1 MLINLSSAIQ
11 IQYFQTWFQES
22 VPIADVMRRDK
33 ALFFFKISPVNSHR
47 PASLLFRKPIYLI
60 DIFILAWYYGE
71 RGRGMLIDFQLS
83 VFISLPGCISPLPPI
98 SPRFWLAA
106 IYRSR
111 GFSKFIVIHKVIS
124 RLRSIVIRF
133 YPRRRLKIFHG
144 ATFLASNK
152 YIDRFIFEA
161 NSYRLNSYVLW
172 RNIMPVFL
180 YFSLLFYARV

>member
-1 MLINLSSAIQ
+1 
-11 IQYFQTWFQES
+11 
-22 VPIADVMRRDK
+22 MRRDK
-33 ALFFFKISPVNSHR
+33 AIFFFKISPVNSHR
-47 PASLLFRKPIYLI
+47 PASLLFRNRYIWSIFSFLRDITGEGKGDAHRFSTFGFYLAARMY
-60 DIFILAWYYGE
+60 LA
-71 RGRGMLIDFQLS
+71 
-83 VFISLPGCISPLPPI
+83 PPPT
-98 SPRFWLAA
+98 SPRFWLAT

-124 RLRSIVIRF
+124 RLRGIVIRF
-133 YPRRRLKIFHG
+133 YPRRRLKIFHR

-172 RNIMPVFL
+172 RNITPVFL